1 VQYPGRTALMTTPL
15 RGSISPDPGTMS
27 SWALTGGDLELL

>member
-1 VQYPGRTALMTTPL
+1 MTTPL
-15 RGSISPDPGTMS
+15 WERITPDPTRIS